1 MTTELLRYRESLVTN
16 LNNDAQSVL
25 VADLNPFL
33 GQLHDY
39 RDRQG
44 NYGFS
49 LLHGQKNRL
58 ASRSAH
64 KGSRNMAV
72 NQMFG
77 HGLDGIQIKRQILV
91 HRRVHSTAQTFKHEG
106 TGVSGIFVVELR
118 VTSPHFSNSS
128 CVREF
133 GFH

>member
-16 LNNDAQSVL
+16 LNDDAQSVL

-44 NYGFS
+44 NYSFS
-49 LLHGQKNRL
+49 LLYGKKNRL

-77 HGLDGIQIKRQILV
+77 H
-91 HRRVHSTAQTFKHEG
+91 F
-106 TGVSGIFVVELR
+106 
-118 VTSPHFSNSS
+118 
-128 CVREF
+128 
-133 GFH
+133 